1 MAIVT
6 QQKWECLVNLQNQR
20 FREVKVFY
28 LAAIDKEFGYQGFE
42 CRYRFKFWLFF
53 LFCLDLDTLLRFELL
68 FFLRLCFLFLPCRLF
83 RFGRLLFSGL
93 LFLTNMSTLDGL
105 VFFGWLFHHHILPLL
120 VNCPLSHLLD
130 LFLLRRSVLMNRIR
144 CDSLFGFT
152 LLNLRLF
159 IFWLNL
165 HLSVIFLY
173 FLLLALIDLYLCFVV
188 AANLFTLGWL
198 FIRLLRGLIRL
209 LLLLLIRRLTRLF
222 FKRMLLRLLL
232 CWLLYWVRFGSG
244 LLLRWLTRRLFRLLI
259 RLDIRDL
266 SLVLFALLRLP
277 G

>member
-53 LFCLDLDTLLRFELL
+53 FFCLDLDTPLRFELL

-83 RFGRLLFSGL
+83 RFGRLLFSGF
-93 LFLTNMSTLDGL
+93 LFLTSMSTLDGL
-105 VFFGWLFHHHILPLL
+105 VLFGWLFHHHILPLL
-120 VNCPLSHLLD
+120 VYCPLSPLPN

-144 CDSLFGFT
+144 CDSLLGFT
-152 LLNLRLF
+152 LLNLRFF
-159 IFWLNL
+159 IFWLIL
-165 HLSVIFLY
+165 HLSVILY

-188 AANLFTLGWL
+188 AANFFTLGWL
-198 FIRLLRGLIRL
+198 FLRLLRGLIRL

-222 FKRMLLRLLL
+222 FRRMLLRLLL

-259 RLDIRDL
+259 RVDIRDL
-266 SLVLFALLRLP
+266 LLVLFALLRLP